1 MGAKGMT
8 AVAVALAI
16 GVIAWA
22 GRDDAALDRPLSA
35 AQAALLASVEPGE
48 VLMYCSESCP
58 ECEHARRWLDRHQVS
73 YTACHVET
81 DRTCEAEAQALGVE
95 ATPYFVLRHTAQ
107 PRRLVG
113 WDPAEFMAALAD

>member
-1 MGAKGMT
+1 MT